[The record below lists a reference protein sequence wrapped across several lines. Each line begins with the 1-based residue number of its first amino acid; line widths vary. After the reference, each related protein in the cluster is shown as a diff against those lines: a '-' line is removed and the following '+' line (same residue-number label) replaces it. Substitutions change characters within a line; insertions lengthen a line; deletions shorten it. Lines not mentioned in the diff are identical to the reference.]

1 LPRLFAVE
9 NGQRNCGEA
18 VEDSESFEKTQRRV
32 GAVLARKVKD
42 LRSSLMMSQTNL
54 AEDAG
59 IRRALV
65 SDIERRAA
73 NPTLESIVRIATA
86 LGVEPADLLSDGG

>member
-1 LPRLFAVE
+1 
-9 NGQRNCGEA
+9 
-18 VEDSESFEKTQRRV
+18 
-32 GAVLARKVKD
+32 
-42 LRSSLMMSQTNL
+42 MMSQTDL

-86 LGVEPADLLSDGG
+86 LGVEPADLLSDGR